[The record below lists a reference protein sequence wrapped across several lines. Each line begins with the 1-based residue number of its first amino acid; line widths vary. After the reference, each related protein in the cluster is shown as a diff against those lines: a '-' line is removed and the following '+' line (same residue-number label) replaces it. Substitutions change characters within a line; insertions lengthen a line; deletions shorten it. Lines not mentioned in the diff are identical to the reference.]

1 MRLPG
6 ISEIILILIVATVV
20 IFAVRIMGA
29 PPRRTGDNTAR
40 YRDAEE
46 EERRYEERVK
56 QTRRSRIQLMGI
68 VAILA
73 GVVIFLSSLNLIK
86 WVFWGPVGAL
96 VIIVIGIITIY
107 AARRR

>member
-6 ISEIILILIVATVV
+6 ISEIILILIVATAV

-29 PPRRTGDNTAR
+29 PRRTGDNTAR

-46 EERRYEERVK
+46 EERRYEERVR
-56 QTRRSRIQLMGI
+56 QTRRSRIQLAGV